1 MTEKK
6 KRDTKARVQKKAQD
20 QLKGSENK
28 PDRLNIG
35 IKVDRSL
42 WRRFRAVAVRKDVN
56 AGDLLD
62 RVIEEY
68 LKEHEYDK

>member
-6 KRDTKARVQKKAQD
+6 KRDTRARDQQKAQEPS
-20 QLKGSENK
+20 KKSENK

-42 WRRFRAVAVRKDVN
+42 WRRFRAVAIRKDVN

-62 RVIEEY
+62 RVIEDY
-68 LKEHEYDK
+68 LKEHEYDE

>member
-6 KRDTKARVQKKAQD
+6 KRDTKARDQQEEQD

-28 PDRLNIG
+28 PDMLNIG

-62 RVIEEY
+62 RVIEDY
-68 LKEHEYDK
+68 LKEHEYDD

>member
-6 KRDTKARVQKKAQD
+6 IRQNKTRVQKEAQD
-20 QLKGSENK
+20 QLKGSHK

-42 WRRFRAVAVRKDVN
+42 WRRFRAVAIRKDVN

-62 RVIEEY
+62 GVIEDY
-68 LKEHEYDK
+68 LKEHEYDE

>member
-6 KRDTKARVQKKAQD
+6 KRDTRARGPQKEQD
-20 QLKGSENK
+20 QLKGSDNK

-42 WRRFRAVAVRKDVN
+42 WRRFRAVAVRKDIN

-62 RVIEEY
+62 RVIEDY